1 MNEQDM
7 IKHIVNQGSNSQ
19 QMMTMLTGLLQKIS
33 YLSVGVARQE
43 EHSINN
49 AIVNKE
55 FEGLVNVLF
64 EILIEKNIIT
74 KDEVIE
80 KSSKVRENTEKY
92 IAHIKE
98 QLETKVEEAKG
109 KVIENEKVEKKE
121 EIIEEENNSSVV
133 LASER
138 FNKKEE

>member
-33 YLSVGVARQE
+33 YLSIGVARQE
-43 EHSINN
+43 ENNINN

-55 FEGLVNVLF
+55 FEGLINVLF
-64 EILIEKNIIT
+64 ELLIEKNIIT
-74 KDEVIE
+74 EDEARE
-80 KSSKVRENTEKY
+80 KSSKVREHTEQY

-109 KVIENEKVEKKE
+109 KIVENKKVEEE
-121 EIIEEENNSSVV
+121 EITEEENNSSVV